1 MIFSLNKQIIL
12 LLLLFCT
19 ATTGFSQ
26 TEEKTESST
35 YYLIRHAEKDR
46 SDPANK
52 NPDLSK
58 KGRQRA
64 MNWSRIFDQFKI
76 DAVYSTN
83 YKRTLQTARYVANAK
98 KLNIKTYDPFKID
111 FEQFLEETKG
121 KNVLIV
127 GHSNT
132 IPDFANKLI
141 GEENYVDIDDQNNA
155 NLYIVT
161 LGDSKI
167 SNVLIKMEQH

>member
-1 MIFSLNKQIIL
+1 MLKNIIITFLLIICNTGIFAQQFENSKL
-12 LLLLFCT
+12 T
-19 ATTGFSQ
+19 
-26 TEEKTESST
+26 T

-46 SDPANK
+46 SDPSDK

-64 MNWSRIFDQFKI
+64 MNWSNIFDQFRI

-83 YKRTLQTARYVANAK
+83 YKRTIHTARYVANAK
-98 KLNIKTYDPFKID
+98 KLSIKTYDPFEID
-111 FEQFLEETKG
+111 YEQFFEDTKG
-121 KNVLIV
+121 KNVLII

-132 IPDFANKLI
+132 IPGFANKLI
-141 GEENYVDIDDQNNA
+141 GDEIYGDIDDQNNA

-161 LGDSKI
+161 LDDSKI
-167 SNVLIKMEQH
+167 SYVLIKMQQN

>member
-1 MIFSLNKQIIL
+1 MLFSVNKQIIL
-12 LLLLFCT
+12 LLLLFYA
-19 ATTGFSQ
+19 ATTTFSHR
-26 TEEKTESST
+26 TEKFENST

-46 SDPANK
+46 SDPADK

-64 MNWSRIFDQFKI
+64 LNWSIIFDQFKI

-83 YKRTLQTARYVANAK
+83 YKRTLQTVQYIANTK
-98 KLNIKTYDPFKID
+98 KLSINTYDPFEID
-111 FEQFLEETKG
+111 YEQFLRDTKG

-141 GEENYVDIDDQNNA
+141 REDIYTEIDDQNNA
-155 NLYIVT
+155 NLYMVT

-167 SNVLIKMEQH
+167 SYVLIKMQ

>member
-1 MIFSLNKQIIL
+1 MIFSVNKQIIL
-12 LLLLFCT
+12 LLILFCA
-19 ATTGFSQ
+19 ATTTFSQ
-26 TEEKTESST
+26 QTEKIDNST

-46 SDPANK
+46 SDPTDK
-52 NPDLSK
+52 NPNLSK
-58 KGRQRA
+58 KGRLRA
-64 MNWSRIFDQFKI
+64 LNWSRIFDQFKI

-83 YKRTLQTARYVANAK
+83 YKRTLQTAQYVANAK
-98 KLNIKTYDPFKID
+98 KLSIKIYDPFEID
-111 FEQFLEETKG
+111 YVKFLEDTKG

-132 IPDFANKLI
+132 IPGFANKLI
-141 GEENYVDIDDQNNA
+141 GEEIYTEIDDQNNA

>member
-1 MIFSLNKQIIL
+1 MIFSVNKQIIL
-12 LLLLFCT
+12 LLILFCA
-19 ATTGFSQ
+19 ATTTFSQ
-26 TEEKTESST
+26 HTEKFDNST
-35 YYLIRHAEKDR
+35 YYLIRHSEKDR
-46 SDPANK
+46 SVPADK
-52 NPDLSK
+52 NPELSK

-64 MNWSRIFDQFKI
+64 LNWSRIFDHFKI

-83 YKRTLQTARYVANAK
+83 YKRTLQTAQYVANAK
-98 KLNIKTYDPFKID
+98 KLSIKTYDPFEID
-111 FEQFLEETKG
+111 YKQFLEYTKG

-141 GEENYVDIDDQNNA
+141 GEEIYGDIDDQNNA

-161 LGDSKI
+161 LDDMKI
-167 SNVLIKMEQH
+167 SHVLIKMQQN

>member
-1 MIFSLNKQIIL
+1 HR
-12 LLLLFCT
+12 
-19 ATTGFSQ
+19 
-26 TEEKTESST
+26 TEKFENST

-46 SDPANK
+46 SDPADK

-64 MNWSRIFDQFKI
+64 LNWSIIFDQFKI

-83 YKRTLQTARYVANAK
+83 YKRTLQTVQYIANTK
-98 KLNIKTYDPFKID
+98 KLSINTYDPFEID
-111 FEQFLEETKG
+111 YEQFLRDTKG

-141 GEENYVDIDDQNNA
+141 REDIYTEIDDQNNA
-155 NLYIVT
+155 NLYMVT

-167 SNVLIKMEQH
+167 SYVLIKMQ

>member
-1 MIFSLNKQIIL
+1 MVKRIIIIFLIIASNSGIFAQKIEHSKL
-12 LLLLFCT
+12 T
-19 ATTGFSQ
+19 
-26 TEEKTESST
+26 T

-46 SDPANK
+46 SDLTNK
-52 NPDLSK
+52 DPDLSK

-64 MNWSRIFDQFKI
+64 MNWSKVFNQFRI

-83 YKRTLQTARYVANAK
+83 YKRTLHTAKYVAHAK
-98 KLNIKTYDPFKID
+98 KLNIKTYDPIEID
-111 FEQFLEETKG
+111 YDQFLEDTKG

-132 IPDFANKLI
+132 IPEFTNKLI
-141 GEENYVDIDDQNNA
+141 GKEIYMDIDDQNNA

-167 SNVLIKMEQH
+167 SYVLIKMEQH